1 MVLLHNPR
9 ANYESP
15 INVTLDLF
23 HIETSQSRRCQD
35 DEPSDTSC
43 AIILTCCRDL
53 SYCGCT
59 KFPSAADNYLQ
70 TKYCLGFCL
79 ISPPRRSLFLRSSA
93 LIFFFFLSVVS
104 VQRRCVQLWTYR
116 NIFTVYLQILFSFS
130 DHCSYHIL
138 KAVNIKRSDFM

>member
-43 AIILTCCRDL
+43 AITLTCCRDL

-93 LIFFFFLSVVS
+93 LIFFFFPVSGKCLEEVCPVVDIQKHLHCISPDSVFIFRSLFLSHS
-104 VQRRCVQLWTYR
+104 KGSKY
-116 NIFTVYLQILFSFS
+116 
-130 DHCSYHIL
+130 
-138 KAVNIKRSDFM
+138 